1 VVLEGVTPATVELR
15 AGAYEIEV
23 YSEDMTQSSVL
34 QAGPGSCLDASDLGV
49 PVDTDIPVSCAEDR
63 DQFVAEAVS
72 RASGALRD
80 TRCGS
85 GLVIIVLDKTAGDE
99 SSAAEQD
106 IRFTLLDAT
115 YKKLHHQV
123 GELEGGVLCWHSTL
137 EQGGYVV
144 RLDAP
149 GAPVEMPVWV
159 SSGFQTILFLP
170 LSDSWLIDRA
180 SAHMVPIGWVWTGFD
195 LAAGLLEL
203 ALNSIR
209 KGRRPFGESP
219 LGFDIA
225 SLARTNPILGLI
237 RIHDLWHF
245 APESDEFRLLAGR
258 LEYLVPGH
266 PDLVATSSDEQL
278 DFPPML
284 ASGIPATLGQTG
296 GAPNRIIEGSLLEAS
311 YERLARLGPLLTW
324 KADRGGIP
332 KGKRFAARAKAVPTF
347 PIALTIDWS
356 SIIEIVRRLWIL
368 FVGALAGYRLFHRPP
383 EKVVGVLQ
391 RLGKASSVRRV
402 ALYLA
407 DLALVGQSRRVRMTL
422 AGLNLRDLSEATSL
436 PRSIVESALSEIR
449 GGLTRTAI
457 RGELMH
463 TDEEP
468 WDL

>member
-1 VVLEGVTPATVELR
+1 MSSHSTGRFEKSLGTPARIAVGNSRRPSPFIINDHRLRVVLEGVTPATVELR

-149 GAPVEMPVWV
+149 GA
-159 SSGFQTILFLP
+159 
-170 LSDSWLIDRA
+170 
-180 SAHMVPIGWVWTGFD
+180 
-195 LAAGLLEL
+195 
-203 ALNSIR
+203 
-209 KGRRPFGESP
+209 
-219 LGFDIA
+219 
-225 SLARTNPILGLI
+225 
-237 RIHDLWHF
+237 
-245 APESDEFRLLAGR
+245 
-258 LEYLVPGH
+258 